1 MFTFDALVALA
12 SALSASDVAKL
23 VKNVVFETLSASDKL
38 AIARLA
44 DMKKAIDD
52 KLAKM
57 LLSVDVSYCKDDRL
71 SLYYLVS
78 NDEKQSYIAK
88 MYLHKA
94 NSEKAYFEIFVHS
107 ALLKKIAEHDDLK
120 KLLVNYKQTQ
130 IIRCD
135 YDKIADTLAL
145 VKAVSKAK

>member
-1 MFTFDALVALA
+1 MKTLVELLSIVNSFTL
-12 SALSASDVAKL
+12 SDVEKL
-23 VKNVVFETLSASDKL
+23 VKNVVFETLSNADML
-38 AIARLA
+38 AVARLS

-57 LLSVDVSYCKDDRL
+57 LLSVDVTYCKDDRL
-71 SLYYLVS
+71 TLYYLVS

-94 NSEKAYFEIFVHS
+94 NSENAYFEIFVHS
-107 ALLKKIAEHDDLK
+107 ALLKKIAEHDELK

-130 IIRCD
+130 IIRCE
-135 YDKIADTLAL
+135 YAKIADVLAL

>member
-1 MFTFDALVALA
+1 MLNFASLLSLVA
-12 SALSASDVAKL
+12 SLSASDVAKL
-23 VKNVVFETLSASDKL
+23 VKNVVFETLSNADKL
-38 AIARLA
+38 AIARLS

-57 LLSVDVSYCKDDRL
+57 LLSVDVTYCKDDRL

-94 NSEKAYFEIFVHS
+94 NSENAYFEIFVHS
-107 ALLKKIAEHDDLK
+107 ALLKKIAEHDELK

-130 IIRCD
+130 IIRCN
-135 YDKIADTLAL
+135 YDKIADVLAL